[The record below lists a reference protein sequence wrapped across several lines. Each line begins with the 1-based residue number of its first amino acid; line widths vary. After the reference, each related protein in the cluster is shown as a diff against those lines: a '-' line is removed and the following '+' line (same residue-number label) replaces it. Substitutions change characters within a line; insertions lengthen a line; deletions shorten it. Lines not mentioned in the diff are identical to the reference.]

1 VFDED
6 NHMGMIL
13 GFALFVGALIGTIVS
28 VVLCVIAIVK
38 TKKALHE
45 RLDVWPLF
53 VTGFVV
59 CLSVLL
65 FVISY
70 FPFPSATPGTDYG
83 ITMKNFFLKG
93 IFYGGSPGVA
103 AILAL
108 ATTGLGR
115 RRPER
120 TPRYETYDV

>member
-1 VFDED
+1 
-6 NHMGMIL
+6 MGMIL

-53 VTGFVV
+53 VTGLVV
-59 CLSVLL
+59 GLSVLL